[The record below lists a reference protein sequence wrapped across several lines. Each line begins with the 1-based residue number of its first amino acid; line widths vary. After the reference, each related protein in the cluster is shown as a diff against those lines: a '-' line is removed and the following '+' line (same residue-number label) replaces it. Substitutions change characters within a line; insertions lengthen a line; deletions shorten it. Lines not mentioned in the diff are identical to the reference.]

1 MNAVVEVDTAS
12 MVPARS
18 ANPTAEVVAH
28 AKTVQQVMQAV
39 MKPNVHYGAIPGA
52 GDKPTLLKSGA
63 EVLCMT
69 FRIAD
74 RYEVTDLSVSGV
86 IRYRVNCV
94 GEHQQT
100 GTPLGSGLGECSTD
114 EEKYRW
120 RKAVCDEEFDSTP
133 ETMRRLKF
141 GRKGGGGHYTVKQV
155 RTEPADLANTV
166 LKMACKRAKI
176 AMVLN
181 VTAAS
186 DMFSQDLEDLDEAL
200 RDHLTRHGQDQQ
212 QQQPQGPAVWPD
224 EAFAAQLPRW
234 TKAVQ
239 AGLKTHDEIL
249 TLARSK
255 GALSPEQE
263 AAIRGIQK
271 PASEGVTDVQPKAE
285 APAPQPATA
294 GADDGDLPWND

>member
-1 MNAVVEVDTAS
+1 MNAVVEVETVT

-74 RYEVTDLSVSGV
+74 RYEVTDLSRDGS
-86 IRYRVNCV
+86 IRYRVNCI
-94 GEHQQT
+94 GEHQT
-100 GTPLGSGLGECSTD
+100 SGATLGSGLGECSSD

-120 RKAVCDEEFDSTP
+120 RKAVCAEEFEATP
-133 ETMRRLKF
+133 ETHRRMKF
-141 GRKGGGGHYTVKQV
+141 GRKQGVYYTVQQV
-155 RTEPADLANTV
+155 RTESADLANTV

-186 DMFSQDLEDLDEAL
+186 DMFSQDLEDLDAELVRHLVDDERQAQVQLL
-200 RDHLTRHGQDQQ
+200 RDEWCAKAKAAANRDALSKVMKEGVKVFQNAKDRDGYAT
-212 QQQPQGPAVWPD
+212 
-224 EAFAAQLPRW
+224 FAA
-234 TKAVQ
+234 AVQ
-239 AGLKTHDEIL
+239 ARGAELKE
-249 TLARSK
+249 S
-255 GALSPEQE
+255 
-263 AAIRGIQK
+263 
-271 PASEGVTDVQPKAE
+271 
-285 APAPQPATA
+285 
-294 GADDGDLPWND
+294 

>member
-1 MNAVVEVDTAS
+1 MNAVVEVETAS
-12 MVPARS
+12 MVPAKS

-28 AKTVQQVMQAV
+28 AKIVQQVMQAV

-74 RYEVTDLSVSGV
+74 RYEVTDLSRDGS

-94 GEHQQT
+94 GEHQT
-100 GTPLGSGLGECSTD
+100 SGATLGSGLGECSSD

-120 RKAVCDEEFDSTP
+120 RKAVCAEEFNATP
-133 ETMRRLKF
+133 ETHRRLKF
-141 GRKGGGGHYTVKQV
+141 GRKQGGHYTVQQV
-155 RTEPADLANTV
+155 RTESADLANTV

-186 DMFSQDLEDLDEAL
+186 DMFSQDLEDLDAELVRHLVDDERDAQMQLVRDDWCARATAASDEAAL
-200 RDHLTRHGQDQQ
+200 RKTMQDGVKVFQAARDKD
-212 QQQPQGPAVWPD
+212 GYAT
-224 EAFAAQLPRW
+224 FA
-234 TKAVQ
+234 KAVQ
-239 AGLKTHDEIL
+239 KRGAELKQQ
-249 TLARSK
+249 
-255 GALSPEQE
+255 GA
-263 AAIRGIQK
+263 AHA
-271 PASEGVTDVQPKAE
+271 
-285 APAPQPATA
+285 
-294 GADDGDLPWND
+294 

>member
-1 MNAVVEVDTAS
+1 MNAVVEVETAS

-74 RYEVTDLSVSGV
+74 RYEVTDLSRDGS

-94 GEHQQT
+94 GEHHT
-100 GTPLGSGLGECSTD
+100 SGATLGSGLGECSSD

-120 RKAVCDEEFDSTP
+120 RKAVCVEEFEATP
-133 ETMRRLKF
+133 ETHRRLKF
-141 GRKGGGGHYTVKQV
+141 GRKQGGHYTVQQV
-155 RTEPADLANTV
+155 RTESADLANTV

-186 DMFSQDLEDLDEAL
+186 DMFSQDLEDLDAEL
-200 RDHLTRHGQDQQ
+200 VRHLVDDERDAQMQLVRDDWCARAT
-212 QQQPQGPAVWPD
+212 AAPD
-224 EAFAAQLPRW
+224 EAALRKTMQDGVKVFQAARDKDGYATFA
-234 TKAVQ
+234 KAVQ
-239 AGLKTHDEIL
+239 TRGAALKQQ
-249 TLARSK
+249 
-255 GALSPEQE
+255 GAAHANS
-263 AAIRGIQK
+263 
-271 PASEGVTDVQPKAE
+271 
-285 APAPQPATA
+285 
-294 GADDGDLPWND
+294 N

>member
-1 MNAVVEVDTAS
+1 MSTMNAVVEFETAS
-12 MVPARS
+12 MVPAKS

-74 RYEVTDLSVSGV
+74 RYEVTDLSANGV

-94 GEHQQT
+94 AEHQT
-100 GTPLGSGLGECSTD
+100 SGAILGSGLGECSTD

-120 RKAVCDEEFDSTP
+120 RKAVCKEEFDATP
-133 ETMRRLKF
+133 ETHRRLKF
-141 GRKGGGGHYTVKQV
+141 GRKQGGHYTVQQV

-186 DMFSQDLEDLDEAL
+186 DMFSQDLEDLDAELVRHLAEDERAAQIQMI
-200 RDHLTRHGQDQQ
+200 RDDWIAR
-212 QQQPQGPAVWPD
+212 AKAAPD
-224 EAFAAQLPRW
+224 REKLGAIMKEGVKVFQASKDRDGYAAFAS
-234 TKAVQ
+234 AVQ
-239 AGLKTHDEIL
+239 A
-249 TLARSK
+249 R
-255 GALSPEQE
+255 GAELNGGSN
-263 AAIRGIQK
+263 AA
-271 PASEGVTDVQPKAE
+271 
-285 APAPQPATA
+285 
-294 GADDGDLPWND
+294 

>member
-1 MNAVVEVDTAS
+1 MRKNTMNAVVEVDTAS

-74 RYEVTDLSVSGV
+74 RYEVTDLSRDGS

-94 GEHQQT
+94 GEHQT
-100 GTPLGSGLGECSTD
+100 SGATLGSGLGECSSD

-120 RKAVCDEEFDSTP
+120 RKAVCVEEFDATP
-133 ETMRRLKF
+133 ETHRRLKF
-141 GRKGGGGHYTVKQV
+141 GRKQGGHYTVQQV
-155 RTEPADLANTV
+155 RTESADLANTV

-186 DMFSQDLEDLDEAL
+186 DMFSQDLEDLDAELVRHLVDDERDAQMQLVRDDWCARATAAADEAAL
-200 RDHLTRHGQDQQ
+200 RKTMQEGVKVFQAARDKDGYAT
-212 QQQPQGPAVWPD
+212 
-224 EAFAAQLPRW
+224 FA
-234 TKAVQ
+234 KAVQ
-239 AGLKTHDEIL
+239 TRGAALKQQ
-249 TLARSK
+249 
-255 GALSPEQE
+255 GA
-263 AAIRGIQK
+263 AHA
-271 PASEGVTDVQPKAE
+271 
-285 APAPQPATA
+285 
-294 GADDGDLPWND
+294 

>member
-1 MNAVVEVDTAS
+1 MNAVVEVEAVS

-52 GDKPTLLKSGA
+52 GEKPTLLKSGA

-74 RYEVTDLSVSGV
+74 RYEVSDLSANGV
-86 IRYRVNCV
+86 IRYRVNCI
-94 GEHQQT
+94 GEHQT
-100 GTPLGSGLGECSTD
+100 SGAALGSGLGECSTD

-120 RKAVCDEEFDSTP
+120 RKAVCKEEFDATP
-133 ETMRRLKF
+133 ETHRRLKF
-141 GRKGGGGHYTVKQV
+141 GRKAGGHYTVQQI

-186 DMFSQDLEDLDEAL
+186 DMFSQDLEDLDAELVRHLAEDDRANQL
-200 RDHLTRHGQDQQ
+200 QAARDEWTAKVEKASTRAELSAIMKDGVKVFQSSRDRD
-212 QQQPQGPAVWPD
+212 GYA
-224 EAFAAQLPRW
+224 AFA
-234 TKAVQ
+234 KAVQ
-239 AGLKTHDEIL
+239 ERGAALKE
-249 TLARSK
+249 
-255 GALSPEQE
+255 PPNE
-263 AAIRGIQK
+263 
-271 PASEGVTDVQPKAE
+271 
-285 APAPQPATA
+285 
-294 GADDGDLPWND
+294 

>member
-12 MVPARS
+12 MVPAKS
-18 ANPTAEVVAH
+18 ANPTADVVTH

-52 GDKPTLLKSGA
+52 GDKPTLLKAGA

-74 RYEVTDLSVSGV
+74 QYVVSDLSSAGV
-86 IRYRVNCV
+86 IRYRVNCI
-94 GEHQQT
+94 GEHQT
-100 GTPLGSGLGECSTD
+100 SGATLGSGLGECSTD

-120 RKAVCDEEFDSTP
+120 RKAVCNEEFEATP
-133 ETMRRLKF
+133 EAHRRVKF
-141 GRKGGGGHYTVKQV
+141 GRKQGGHYTVQQI

-186 DMFSQDLEDLDEAL
+186 DMFSQDLEDLDAELVRHLVDDERQAQVQLIRDEWCAKAQAAPDRDAL
-200 RDHLTRHGQDQQ
+200 SAIMKEGVKVFQSARDTDGY
-212 QQQPQGPAVWPD
+212 A
-224 EAFAAQLPRW
+224 AFA
-234 TKAVQ
+234 KAVQ
-239 AGLKTHDEIL
+239 ERGAKLKE
-249 TLARSK
+249 
-255 GALSPEQE
+255 
-263 AAIRGIQK
+263 
-271 PASEGVTDVQPKAE
+271 PANV
-285 APAPQPATA
+285 
-294 GADDGDLPWND
+294 

>member
-74 RYEVTDLSVSGV
+74 RYEVSDLSASGV
-86 IRYRVNCV
+86 IRYRVNCI
-94 GEHQQT
+94 GEHQTT
-100 GTPLGSGLGECSTD
+100 GAALGSGLGECSTD

-120 RKAVCDEEFDSTP
+120 RKAVCAEEFEATQ
-133 ETMRRLKF
+133 EIHRRLKF
-141 GRKGGGGHYTVKQV
+141 GRKQGGHYTVQQV

-186 DMFSQDLEDLDEAL
+186 DMFSQDLEDLDAELVRHLAEDERQAQVQLL
-200 RDHLTRHGQDQQ
+200 RDEWCAKAKSADNRDALSKVMKEGVKVFQSAKDRDGYAT
-212 QQQPQGPAVWPD
+212 
-224 EAFAAQLPRW
+224 FAA
-234 TKAVQ
+234 AVQ
-239 AGLKTHDEIL
+239 ARGAELKE
-249 TLARSK
+249 S
-255 GALSPEQE
+255 
-263 AAIRGIQK
+263 
-271 PASEGVTDVQPKAE
+271 
-285 APAPQPATA
+285 
-294 GADDGDLPWND
+294 

>member
-1 MNAVVEVDTAS
+1 MNAVVEFDTAS
-12 MVPARS
+12 MVPAKS

-39 MKPNVHYGAIPGA
+39 MKPNVHYGTIPGA

-74 RYEVTDLSVSGV
+74 RYEVSDLSSVGV
-86 IRYRVNCV
+86 IRYRVNCI

-120 RKAVCDEEFDSTP
+120 RKAVCDEEFEVTP

-141 GRKGGGGHYTVKQV
+141 GRKSGGGHYTVKQV

-186 DMFSQDLEDLDEAL
+186 DMFSQDLEDLDAELVRHLADDERQVQLQMMRDEWTAKVAEAQDRETL
-200 RDHLTRHGQDQQ
+200 GKVMKEGVKVFQGAKDRDGY
-212 QQQPQGPAVWPD
+212 A
-224 EAFAAQLPRW
+224 AFA
-234 TKAVQ
+234 KAVQ
-239 AGLKTHDEIL
+239 
-249 TLARSK
+249 
-255 GALSPEQE
+255 
-263 AAIRGIQK
+263 IRG
-271 PASEGVTDVQPKAE
+271 AE
-285 APAPQPATA
+285 LKGP
-294 GADDGDLPWND
+294 GDE

>member
-1 MNAVVEVDTAS
+1 MNAVVEVETSS
-12 MVPARS
+12 MVPAKS

-28 AKTVQQVMQAV
+28 AKTVQQVMHAV

-74 RYEVTDLSVSGV
+74 RYEVTDLSRDGV
-86 IRYRVNCV
+86 IRYRVNCI

-100 GTPLGSGLGECSTD
+100 GVPLGSGLGECSTD

-120 RKAVCDEEFDSTP
+120 RKAVCAEEFEATP
-133 ETMRRLKF
+133 ETHRRLKF
-141 GRKGGGGHYTVKQV
+141 GRKQGGHYTVQQV

-186 DMFSQDLEDLDEAL
+186 DMFSQDLEDLDAELVRHLVDDEREAQMQLVRDDWCARATAAADEAAL
-200 RDHLTRHGQDQQ
+200 RKTMQDGVKVFQAARDKD
-212 QQQPQGPAVWPD
+212 GYAT
-224 EAFAAQLPRW
+224 FAR
-234 TKAVQ
+234 AVQ
-239 AGLKTHDEIL
+239 TRGAALKQQ
-249 TLARSK
+249 
-255 GALSPEQE
+255 GAEH
-263 AAIRGIQK
+263 A
-271 PASEGVTDVQPKAE
+271 
-285 APAPQPATA
+285 
-294 GADDGDLPWND
+294 

>member
-1 MNAVVEVDTAS
+1 MNAVVEVETAS
-12 MVPARS
+12 MVPAKS

-74 RYEVTDLSVSGV
+74 RYEVTDLSRDGV
-86 IRYRVNCV
+86 IRYRVNCI
-94 GEHQQT
+94 GEHQQS
-100 GTPLGSGLGECSTD
+100 GVPLGSGLGECSTD

-120 RKAVCDEEFDSTP
+120 RKAVCVEEFEATP
-133 ETMRRLKF
+133 ETHRRLKF
-141 GRKGGGGHYTVKQV
+141 GRKQGGHYTVQQV

-186 DMFSQDLEDLDEAL
+186 DMFSQDLEDLDAEL
-200 RDHLTRHGQDQQ
+200 VRHLAEDERQEQMQIVRNDWCARAAAAQ
-212 QQQPQGPAVWPD
+212 D
-224 EAFAAQLPRW
+224 EATLRTTMQDGVKVFQTARDKDGYAAFA
-234 TKAVQ
+234 KAVQ
-239 AGLKTHDEIL
+239 ARGAEL
-249 TLARSK
+249 K
-255 GALSPEQE
+255 GAQH
-263 AAIRGIQK
+263 A
-271 PASEGVTDVQPKAE
+271 
-285 APAPQPATA
+285 
-294 GADDGDLPWND
+294 

>member
-1 MNAVVEVDTAS
+1 MNAVVEVEAAS
-12 MVPARS
+12 MVPAKS

-74 RYEVTDLSVSGV
+74 RYEVSDLSANGV
-86 IRYRVNCV
+86 IRYRVNCI
-94 GEHQQT
+94 GEHQTT
-100 GTPLGSGLGECSTD
+100 GATLGSGLGECSTD

-120 RKAVCDEEFDSTP
+120 RKAVCQEEFDATP
-133 ETMRRLKF
+133 ETHRRLKF
-141 GRKGGGGHYTVKQV
+141 GRKQGGHYTVQQI

-186 DMFSQDLEDLDEAL
+186 DMFSQDLEDLDAELVRHLAEDERQEQMQLVRNDWCARAAAAENETTL
-200 RDHLTRHGQDQQ
+200 RQIMQEGVKVFQAARDKDGY
-212 QQQPQGPAVWPD
+212 A
-224 EAFAAQLPRW
+224 AFA
-234 TKAVQ
+234 KAVQ
-239 AGLKTHDEIL
+239 ARGAEL
-249 TLARSK
+249 K
-255 GALSPEQE
+255 GASH
-263 AAIRGIQK
+263 A
-271 PASEGVTDVQPKAE
+271 
-285 APAPQPATA
+285 
-294 GADDGDLPWND
+294 

>member
-1 MNAVVEVDTAS
+1 MNAVVEVEAAT

-74 RYEVTDLSVSGV
+74 RYEVSDLSSNGV
-86 IRYRVNCV
+86 VRYRVNCV
-94 GEHQQT
+94 GEHQLSGAT
-100 GTPLGSGLGECSTD
+100 LGSGLGECSTD

-120 RKAVCDEEFDSTP
+120 RKAVCGAEFEATP
-133 ETMRRLKF
+133 ETHRRTKF
-141 GRKGGGGHYTVKQV
+141 GRKQGGHYTVQQI

-186 DMFSQDLEDLDEAL
+186 DMFSQDLEDLDAELVRHLAEDERQEQVQLVRDQWCAKAREAADREAL
-200 RDHLTRHGQDQQ
+200 GAIMKEGVKAFQAARDKDGYS
-212 QQQPQGPAVWPD
+212 
-224 EAFAAQLPRW
+224 AFARTVQERGAQL
-234 TKAVQ
+234 
-239 AGLKTHDEIL
+239 
-249 TLARSK
+249 K
-255 GALSPEQE
+255 GAPN
-263 AAIRGIQK
+263 A
-271 PASEGVTDVQPKAE
+271 
-285 APAPQPATA
+285 
-294 GADDGDLPWND
+294 

>member
-1 MNAVVEVDTAS
+1 MNAVVEVETVS

-74 RYEVTDLSVSGV
+74 RYEVTDLSSNGV
-86 IRYRVNCV
+86 IRYRVNCI
-94 GEHQQT
+94 GEHQT
-100 GTPLGSGLGECSTD
+100 SGTPLGSGLGECSTD

-120 RKAVCDEEFDSTP
+120 RKSVCKEEFDATP
-133 ETMRRLKF
+133 ETHRRVKF
-141 GRKGGGGHYTVKQV
+141 GRKAGGHYTVQQI

-186 DMFSQDLEDLDEAL
+186 DMFSQDLEDLDAELVRHLAEDERQTQIQSI
-200 RDHLTRHGQDQQ
+200 RDEWISKAVAAKSRDELGAIMKEGVKLFQSSRDKDGYSAFASAVQKRGSELKEGQD
-212 QQQPQGPAVWPD
+212 A
-224 EAFAAQLPRW
+224 
-234 TKAVQ
+234 
-239 AGLKTHDEIL
+239 
-249 TLARSK
+249 
-255 GALSPEQE
+255 
-263 AAIRGIQK
+263 
-271 PASEGVTDVQPKAE
+271 
-285 APAPQPATA
+285 
-294 GADDGDLPWND
+294 

>member
-1 MNAVVEVDTAS
+1 MNAVVEVEAAS
-12 MVPARS
+12 MVPAKS

-52 GDKPTLLKSGA
+52 GAKPTLLKSGA

-74 RYEVTDLSVSGV
+74 RYEVSDLSANGV
-86 IRYRVNCV
+86 IRYRVNCI
-94 GEHQQT
+94 GEHQIT
-100 GTPLGSGLGECSTD
+100 GATLGSGLGECSTD

-120 RKAVCDEEFDSTP
+120 RKAVCQEEFDATP
-133 ETMRRLKF
+133 ETHRRLKF
-141 GRKGGGGHYTVKQV
+141 GRKQGGHYTVQQI

-186 DMFSQDLEDLDEAL
+186 DMFSQDLEDLDAELVRHLAEDERAVQIQMI
-200 RDHLTRHGQDQQ
+200 RDEWIEK
-212 QQQPQGPAVWPD
+212 AKAAPD
-224 EAFAAQLPRW
+224 REKLGEIMKEGVKVFQAYKDRDGYSAFA
-234 TKAVQ
+234 KAVQ
-239 AGLKTHDEIL
+239 DRGAALKETNN
-249 TLARSK
+249 
-255 GALSPEQE
+255 G
-263 AAIRGIQK
+263 
-271 PASEGVTDVQPKAE
+271 
-285 APAPQPATA
+285 
-294 GADDGDLPWND
+294 

>member
-1 MNAVVEVDTAS
+1 MNAVVEVETAS

-74 RYEVTDLSVSGV
+74 RYEVTDLSRDGA

-94 GEHQQT
+94 GEHQT
-100 GTPLGSGLGECSTD
+100 SGATLGSGLGECSSD

-120 RKAVCDEEFDSTP
+120 RKAVCVEEFEATP
-133 ETMRRLKF
+133 ETNRRLKF
-141 GRKGGGGHYTVKQV
+141 GRKQGGHYTVQQV
-155 RTEPADLANTV
+155 RTESADLANTV

-186 DMFSQDLEDLDEAL
+186 DMFSQDLEDLDAELVRHLVDDERDAQMQLVRDDWCARATAAADEAAL
-200 RDHLTRHGQDQQ
+200 RKTMQDGVKVFQAARDKD
-212 QQQPQGPAVWPD
+212 GYST
-224 EAFAAQLPRW
+224 FAR
-234 TKAVQ
+234 AVQ
-239 AGLKTHDEIL
+239 TRGAALKQQ
-249 TLARSK
+249 
-255 GALSPEQE
+255 GA
-263 AAIRGIQK
+263 AHA
-271 PASEGVTDVQPKAE
+271 
-285 APAPQPATA
+285 
-294 GADDGDLPWND
+294 

>member
-1 MNAVVEVDTAS
+1 MNAVVEVETAS

-74 RYEVTDLSVSGV
+74 RYEVSDLSRDGV
-86 IRYRVNCV
+86 IRYRVNCI
-94 GEHQQT
+94 GEHQT
-100 GTPLGSGLGECSTD
+100 SGAALGSGLGECSSD

-120 RKAVCDEEFDSTP
+120 RKAVCPEEFDATP
-133 ETMRRLKF
+133 ETHRRLKF
-141 GRKGGGGHYTVKQV
+141 GRKQGGHYTVQQV

-186 DMFSQDLEDLDEAL
+186 DMFSQDLEDLDAELVRHLVDDERQAQVQLL
-200 RDHLTRHGQDQQ
+200 RDEWCTKAKAATSRDALSKVMKEGVKVF
-212 QQQPQGPAVWPD
+212 QGAKD
-224 EAFAAQLPRW
+224 RDGYATFAA
-234 TKAVQ
+234 AVQ
-239 AGLKTHDEIL
+239 ARGAELKE
-249 TLARSK
+249 S
-255 GALSPEQE
+255 
-263 AAIRGIQK
+263 
-271 PASEGVTDVQPKAE
+271 
-285 APAPQPATA
+285 
-294 GADDGDLPWND
+294 

>member
-1 MNAVVEVDTAS
+1 MNTSNAVVEVETAS
-12 MVPARS
+12 MVPAKS
-18 ANPTAEVVAH
+18 TNPTAEVVAH

-74 RYEVTDLSVSGV
+74 RYEVTDLSSNGV
-86 IRYRVNCV
+86 IRYRVNCIA
-94 GEHQQT
+94 EHQTSGQT
-100 GTPLGSGLGECSTD
+100 LGSGLGECSTD

-120 RKAVCDEEFDSTP
+120 RKAVCKEEFDATP
-133 ETMRRLKF
+133 ETHRRLKF
-141 GRKGGGGHYTVKQV
+141 GRKQGGHYTVQQV

-186 DMFSQDLEDLDEAL
+186 DMFSQDLEDLDAELVRHLAEDERQEQIQL
-200 RDHLTRHGQDQQ
+200 IRNDWIAKAKSAPDRDKLGAIMKEGVKVFQASKDRDGY
-212 QQQPQGPAVWPD
+212 A
-224 EAFAAQLPRW
+224 AFAV
-234 TKAVQ
+234 AVQ
-239 AGLKTHDEIL
+239 ARGAELK
-249 TLARSK
+249 
-255 GALSPEQE
+255 GNQ
-263 AAIRGIQK
+263 QN
-271 PASEGVTDVQPKAE
+271 
-285 APAPQPATA
+285 AT
-294 GADDGDLPWND
+294 

>member
-1 MNAVVEVDTAS
+1 MNAVVEVETAS
-12 MVPARS
+12 MVPAKS

-39 MKPNVHYGAIPGA
+39 MKQNVHYGAIPGA

-74 RYEVTDLSVSGV
+74 RYEVTDLSSNGV

-94 GEHQQT
+94 GEHQT
-100 GTPLGSGLGECSTD
+100 SGVPLGSGLGECSTD

-120 RKAVCDEEFDSTP
+120 RKAVCKEEFEQTS
-133 ETMRRLKF
+133 ETHRRLKF
-141 GRKGGGGHYTVKQV
+141 GRKQGGHYTVQQI

-186 DMFSQDLEDLDEAL
+186 DMFSQDLEDLDAELVRHLAEDERQSQVQMVREEWIAKAAAAPGREKL
-200 RDHLTRHGQDQQ
+200 GAIMKEGVKVFQGSKDRDGYAT
-212 QQQPQGPAVWPD
+212 
-224 EAFAAQLPRW
+224 FA
-234 TKAVQ
+234 KAVQ
-239 AGLKTHDEIL
+239 DRGAQLKEAGHE
-249 TLARSK
+249 
-255 GALSPEQE
+255 
-263 AAIRGIQK
+263 
-271 PASEGVTDVQPKAE
+271 
-285 APAPQPATA
+285 
-294 GADDGDLPWND
+294 

>member
-28 AKTVQQVMQAV
+28 AKTVQQVMHAV

-74 RYEVTDLSVSGV
+74 RYEVTDLSRDGS

-94 GEHQQT
+94 GEHQT
-100 GTPLGSGLGECSTD
+100 SGATLGSGLGECSSD

-120 RKAVCDEEFDSTP
+120 RKAVCVEEFNATP
-133 ETMRRLKF
+133 ETHRRLKF
-141 GRKGGGGHYTVKQV
+141 GRKQGGHYTVQQV
-155 RTEPADLANTV
+155 RTESADLANTV

-186 DMFSQDLEDLDEAL
+186 DMFSQDLEDLDAELVRHLAEDERQSQVQLVRDDWCARATEA
-200 RDHLTRHGQDQQ
+200 
-212 QQQPQGPAVWPD
+212 PD
-224 EAFAAQLPRW
+224 EATLRKTMQYGVKVFQAARDKDGYATFA
-234 TKAVQ
+234 KAVQ
-239 AGLKTHDEIL
+239 TRGAALKQQ
-249 TLARSK
+249 
-255 GALSPEQE
+255 GAAHANS
-263 AAIRGIQK
+263 
-271 PASEGVTDVQPKAE
+271 
-285 APAPQPATA
+285 
-294 GADDGDLPWND
+294 N

>member
-1 MNAVVEVDTAS
+1 MNAVVEVETVT

-74 RYEVTDLSVSGV
+74 RYEVTDLSRDGS
-86 IRYRVNCV
+86 IRYRVNCI
-94 GEHQQT
+94 GEHQT
-100 GTPLGSGLGECSTD
+100 SGATLGSGLGECSSD

-120 RKAVCDEEFDSTP
+120 RKAVCAEEFESTP
-133 ETMRRLKF
+133 ETHRRMKF
-141 GRKGGGGHYTVKQV
+141 GRKQGGYYTVQQV
-155 RTEPADLANTV
+155 RTESADLANTV

-186 DMFSQDLEDLDEAL
+186 DMFSQDLEDLDAELVRHLVDDERQAQVQLL
-200 RDHLTRHGQDQQ
+200 RDEWCTKAKAAANRDALSKVMKEGVKVFQSAKDRDGYAT
-212 QQQPQGPAVWPD
+212 
-224 EAFAAQLPRW
+224 FAA
-234 TKAVQ
+234 AVQ
-239 AGLKTHDEIL
+239 ARGAELKE
-249 TLARSK
+249 S
-255 GALSPEQE
+255 
-263 AAIRGIQK
+263 
-271 PASEGVTDVQPKAE
+271 
-285 APAPQPATA
+285 
-294 GADDGDLPWND
+294 

>member
-1 MNAVVEVDTAS
+1 MNAVVEVEAAG
-12 MVPARS
+12 MIPARS
-18 ANPTAEVVAH
+18 ANPTAVVVAH
-28 AKTVQQVMQAV
+28 AQTVQRVMQAV

-74 RYEVTDLSVSGV
+74 RYEVADLSKDGV
-86 IRYRVNCV
+86 IRYRVNCI

-100 GTPLGSGLGECSTD
+100 RMPLGSGLGECSTD

-120 RKAVCDEEFDSTP
+120 RKAVCSDEFDQTP
-133 ETMRRLKF
+133 ETHRRLKF
-141 GRKGGGGHYTVKQV
+141 GRKQGGHYTVQQV

-186 DMFSQDLEDLDEAL
+186 DMFSQDLEDLDAELVRHLADDDRQAQIQAL
-200 RDHLTRHGQDQQ
+200 RAEWLANAQAAESREELGKVMKEGVKVF
-212 QQQPQGPAVWPD
+212 QGAKD
-224 EAFAAQLPRW
+224 RDGYAAFA
-234 TKAVQ
+234 KAVQ
-239 AGLKTHDEIL
+239 ERGAKLKGPGNE
-249 TLARSK
+249 
-255 GALSPEQE
+255 
-263 AAIRGIQK
+263 
-271 PASEGVTDVQPKAE
+271 
-285 APAPQPATA
+285 
-294 GADDGDLPWND
+294 

>member
-74 RYEVTDLSVSGV
+74 RYEVTDLSRDGA
-86 IRYRVNCV
+86 IRYRVNCI
-94 GEHQQT
+94 GEHQTT
-100 GTPLGSGLGECSTD
+100 GSTLGSGMGECSTD

-120 RKAVCDEEFDSTP
+120 RKAVCKEEFDATA
-133 ETMRRLKF
+133 ETHRRMKF
-141 GRKGGGGHYTVKQV
+141 GRKAGGHYTVQQI

-186 DMFSQDLEDLDEAL
+186 DMFSQDLEDLDAELVRHLAEDERAEQVQLVRDDWCARAAAAPDEAAL
-200 RDHLTRHGQDQQ
+200 RAVMQDGVKVFQAARDKDGYSTFAKAVQTRGAALK
-212 QQQPQGPAVWPD
+212 QPQGEPHA
-224 EAFAAQLPRW
+224 
-234 TKAVQ
+234 
-239 AGLKTHDEIL
+239 
-249 TLARSK
+249 
-255 GALSPEQE
+255 
-263 AAIRGIQK
+263 
-271 PASEGVTDVQPKAE
+271 
-285 APAPQPATA
+285 
-294 GADDGDLPWND
+294 